1 MKRAIT
7 IFLILGTVIGLSLI
21 SYAAFAGE
29 KKLDISA
36 LETITVERGTIA
48 DAVNATGSIASKAE
62 VALTFKS
69 GGTMEIIAVKRGQA
83 VRAGDLL
90 ANLET
95 ADLELELERA
105 QANLALSEAQLAKVQ
120 RKPSTGK
127 LAAAEANLVS
137 VQAAYNEVING
148 PSGEELAAAE
158 ANLAS
163 ARAAYKKALEGP
175 DENDITIAQ
184 VDLERARIKLEN
196 AQARYDQVAWR
207 GGIQA
212 LPQSLDLQQ
221 ATFEYEAAQARYNQA
236 VEGPT
241 EADIKA
247 AEAKLAQAQADLD
260 ELRKQPT
267 LESIKAAEAKLAQTL
282 DDLEELEEQPRAE
295 DVAEAQARVD
305 DARVAV
311 KQVQRKLAGMTIV
324 APFDGG
330 VSEVHTEINEQ
341 VTAGTP
347 IIDLVDNSAFHIDVE
362 VDEIDIGRV
371 AVGQPVSITLDALPE
386 REIAGHIEAIAPTA
400 SVAEGGGV
408 VAYVVTIAIEPGDAP
423 LRAGMSADAAITTDR
438 RDNVLIIPNRVIQI
452 DRDNDKMYVEKL
464 LENGEI
470 ARVEIE
476 IGMRNEQYSEVV
488 AGLEEGD
495 KIVLRGISGSERLRR
510 AISSGPS
517 ESPH

>member
-7 IFLILGTVIGLSLI
+7 IFLILATVIGLSLV

-29 KKLDISA
+29 KKPDISQ
-36 LETITVERGTIA
+36 LETITVERGMIMN
-48 DAVNATGSIASKAE
+48 AVNATGSIAPKAE

-69 GGTMEIIAVKRGQA
+69 GGKLETIAVRRGQA
-83 VRAGDLL
+83 VRAGELL
-90 ANLET
+90 ASLET
-95 ADLELELERA
+95 ADLELEWERA
-105 QANLALSEAQLAKVQ
+105 RANLALSEAQLAKVK

-137 VQAAYNEVING
+137 AQAAYNKVIAG
-148 PSGEELAAAE
+148 PTEEELTAAE

-163 ARAAYKKALEGP
+163 AWAAYQKAKEGP
-175 DENDITIAQ
+175 DENDIAIAQ
-184 VDLERARIKLEN
+184 VDLERARIKLEK
-196 AQARYDQVAWR
+196 AQSRYDQVAWV

-212 LPQSLDLQQ
+212 LSPSLDLQQ
-221 ATFEYEAAQARYNQA
+221 ATFDYEAAQARYNQA

-247 AEAKLAQAQADLD
+247 AEAKLAQAQSDL
-260 ELRKQPT
+260 EEWRKKPT
-267 LESIKAAEAKLAQTL
+267 LEDIKAAEAKLAQAL
-282 DDLEELEEQPRAE
+282 DDLEDLKEQPRPE

-305 DARVAV
+305 DARAAV
-311 KQVQRKLAGMTIV
+311 KQVELRLEGLTIV
-324 APFDGG
+324 APFDGE
-330 VSEVHTEINEQ
+330 VSRVHVEINEQ
-341 VTAGTP
+341 VSAGTT
-347 IIDLVDNSAFHIDVE
+347 IVELVNNSAFHIDVE
-362 VDEIDIGRV
+362 VDEIDIGQV
-371 AVGQPVSITLDALPE
+371 AVGQPVFITLDALPDK
-386 REIAGHIEAIAPTA
+386 EIAGHIEAIAPTA
-400 SVAEGGGV
+400 STAEGGGV

-452 DRDNDKMYVEKL
+452 DRDRNKMYVEKL
-464 LENGEI
+464 LEDGEI
-470 ARVEIE
+470 ARVEIQT
-476 IGMRNEQYSEVV
+476 GMRNEQYSEVV